1 MRKVLI
7 YVFGLLVVVGVAYSC
22 KKHVLP
28 SAQLPPPT
36 EDTPTQQKPDSA
48 PPVKLEE
55 TQPPVLT
62 AVVDSISDNIGG
74 YYEALPARYNESH
87 EKYPT
92 IIDFHGG
99 GQYGNGDSD
108 LYEVLKLGIP
118 KLLSQKLFPPSF
130 TVNDEKFSFIV
141 IAPQLRKQVANS
153 EILALINYVMRKYR
167 VDSTRLYFTGF
178 SLGGRQASN
187 YVSLRPDKFAAMVT
201 FAGLPP
207 IDDDLQTKC
216 QTMVDADL
224 PVWHFH
230 NRDDSAWDYS
240 EAEAYI
246 KMFNSLSPTIPARF
260 TTFDV
265 GQGKSHHDC
274 WTRTVDPAYKE
285 DGKNIYE
292 WMLGYTRVDGWK
304 D

>member
-1 MRKVLI
+1 MRKLLI
-7 YVFGLLVVVGVAYSC
+7 YVFGFLVIIGLAYSC

-28 SAQLPPPT
+28 NPPPPPPT
-36 EDTPTQQKPDSA
+36 EDTTPQQKPDSA

-55 TQPPVLT
+55 TEPPVLT
-62 AVVDSISDNIGG
+62 AVVDSISDNIKG

-87 EKYPT
+87 EKYAT

-99 GQYGNGDSD
+99 GQYGDGDSD
-108 LYEVLKLGIP
+108 LYEVLKWGIP
-118 KLLSQKLFPPSF
+118 RLLDKKLFPPSF

-153 EILALINYVMRKYR
+153 EILSLINYVLHKYR

-187 YVSLRPDKFAAMVT
+187 YVALRPQKFAAMIT
-201 FAGLPP
+201 FGGLPQ
-207 IDDDLQTKC
+207 IDENLQTKC
-216 QTMVDADL
+216 QSMIDADL

-230 NRDDSAWDYS
+230 NRDDSAWAYS
-240 EAEAYI
+240 EAVEYI
-246 KMFNSLSPTIPARF
+246 RMFNSLNPTIPAKF

-265 GQGKSHHDC
+265 GEGKSHHDC

-292 WMLGYTRVDGWK
+292 WLLSYRRENPID
-304 D
+304 